1 MKKNIVKAMMSMAL
15 MAALT
20 ACGASGASGGAS
32 TAASTQA
39 QTAQEA
45 ASETAEESASAQEA
59 TTETAEESASAQ
71 EATTETAAESASA
84 QTSEA
89 AGTEDTAADQA
100 AAGDTDTLVIYFS
113 RMGVTDY
120 PDDVDVVSSASLLMD
135 GDTLKGNAQVMA
147 EWIAEETGGDLF
159 EILTVKKYSADYN
172 ECITDARQ
180 EQGENAR
187 PELANTLTGLENY
200 DKVHFVFPNWWG
212 DLPMPVYTFFETYD
226 FAGKQIIVSCTH
238 GGSRFS
244 GTVSTIGN
252 LEPEAE
258 VTEGI
263 ELYADNVPGA
273 REDVI
278 SWVRGL

>member
-1 MKKNIVKAMMSMAL
+1 MKNDFVKTLICTAL
-15 MAALT
+15 MLALT
-20 ACGASGASGGAS
+20 ACGASGSSGGAS

-39 QTAQEA
+39 QAEA
-45 ASETAEESASAQEA
+45 EAPAAATQAETAQEA
-59 TTETAEESASAQ
+59 TTET
-71 EATTETAAESASA
+71 
-84 QTSEA
+84 
-89 AGTEDTAADQA
+89 
-100 AAGDTDTLVIYFS
+100 AGDTDTLVIYFS

-135 GDTLKGNAQVMA
+135 GDTLKGNAQIMA
-147 EWIAEETGGDLF
+147 EWIAEETGADLF

-200 DKVHFVFPNWWG
+200 EKVHFVFPNWWG
-212 DLPMPVYTFFETYD
+212 DLPMPVYTFFDTYD

-263 ELYADNVPGA
+263 ELYADNVPSA
-273 REDVI
+273 REDVV

>member
-1 MKKNIVKAMMSMAL
+1 MKNDFVKTLICTAL
-15 MAALT
+15 MLALT

-39 QTAQEA
+39 QAAAETSAAATQAGTAQEA
-45 ASETAEESASAQEA
+45 ATDTAAGSASAQEA
-59 TTETAEESASAQ
+59 A
-71 EATTETAAESASA
+71 TETAAESASA
-84 QTSEA
+84 QTPAE
-89 AGTEDTAADQA
+89 TA
-100 AAGDTDTLVIYFS
+100 AAGDSDTLVIYFS
-113 RMGVTDY
+113 RMGVTEY

-135 GDTLKGNAQVMA
+135 GDTLKGNAQIMA
-147 EWIAEETGGDLF
+147 EWIAEETGSDLF

-187 PELANTLTGLENY
+187 PELSNTLTGLENY
-200 DKVHFVFPNWWG
+200 GKVHFVFPNWWG

-263 ELYADNVPGA
+263 ELYADDVPGA

-278 SWVRGL
+278 SWAGSL